1 MHRLKDESS
10 YIVSGKLLVRYDSG
24 NGILKEEIIL
34 PGSSLRF
41 KPGCVHQEEALE
53 DTLIIECSTPHFN
66 DRVRMEK
73 HYQVDNLNN
82 EGLPTT
88 SFFEIENK

>member
-1 MHRLKDESS
+1 MIQAMEFLK
-10 YIVSGKLLVRYDSG
+10 KRF
-24 NGILKEEIIL
+24 L

-53 DTLIIECSTPHFN
+53 DTLLIECSTPHFN
-66 DRVRMEK
+66 DRVRMESF
-73 HYQVDNLNN
+73 YQIDNLET

-88 SFFEIENK
+88 SFLKLKINKSSTLSI